1 VGAGDR
7 GVTLHAPVL
16 LEEAIGQLCIQP
28 NGVYVDGTFGRG
40 GHSQVILSQLGT
52 GGRLF
57 AMDRDPDA
65 VKAAD
70 LLAQRD
76 RRLVVEHGSFES
88 LGKFLK
94 QQGVSGDVDG
104 ILLDLG
110 ISSPQL
116 ADPDRG
122 FSFQVDGPL
131 DMRMDPER
139 GESAASWINSA
150 AEKSISTVLFRYGEE
165 NSARKIARAIC
176 ERRTVQSIETTLEL
190 AQLIESVVP
199 RRPGRKHPATKS
211 FQAIRIYINRELEAL
226 EKVLPQALDG
236 LCIGGRLC
244 VISFHSLEDRV
255 VKRFLRG
262 HSRVDPALAQL
273 PVVPESAQPRM
284 RLPVRAIRSGELE
297 LSRNPRARS
306 ATLRVGECIA

>member
-1 VGAGDR
+1 M
-7 GVTLHAPVL
+7 TLHAPVL
-16 LEEAIGQLCIQP
+16 LEEAIGQLSIQP

-40 GHSQVILSQLGT
+40 GHSQAILSHLGT

-70 LLAQRD
+70 LLAARD
-76 RRLVVEHGSFES
+76 RRLIVKHGSFGALS
-88 LGKFLK
+88 AFLK
-94 QQGVSGDVDG
+94 AYDVFGKVDG

-122 FSFQVDGPL
+122 FSFQIDGPL
-131 DMRMDPER
+131 DMRMDPAR
-139 GESAASWINSA
+139 GETAAGWINSA
-150 AEKSISTVLFRYGEE
+150 AEKAISNVLFRYGEE
-165 NSARKIARAIC
+165 NSARRIARAIC
-176 ERRTVQSIETTLEL
+176 ERRAEQPIETTLEL

-211 FQAIRIYINRELEAL
+211 FQAIRIYINGEIEELAKGLSEAL
-226 EKVLPQALDG
+226 DA

-255 VKRFLRG
+255 VKRFLRD

-273 PVVPESAQPRM
+273 PIVPDSARPRM
-284 RLPVRAIRSGELE
+284 RLPSKAIRPGPAELE
-297 LSRNPRARS
+297 RNPRARS

>member
-1 VGAGDR
+1 M
-7 GVTLHAPVL
+7 TLHAPVL
-16 LEEAIGQLCIQP
+16 LEEAIGQLSIQP
-28 NGVYVDGTFGRG
+28 NGIYVDGTFGRG
-40 GHSQVILSQLGT
+40 GHSQAILSHLGT

-70 LLAQRD
+70 LLAARD
-76 RRLVVEHGSFES
+76 RRLIVEHGSFGALS
-88 LGKFLK
+88 AFLK
-94 QQGVSGDVDG
+94 AYDVFGKVDG

-122 FSFQVDGPL
+122 FSFQIDGPL
-131 DMRMDPER
+131 DMRMDPAR
-139 GESAASWINSA
+139 GETAAAWINSA
-150 AEKSISTVLFRYGEE
+150 AEKAISNVLFRYGEE
-165 NSARKIARAIC
+165 NSARRIARAIC
-176 ERRTVQSIETTLEL
+176 ERRAEQPIETTLEL
-190 AQLIESVVP
+190 ARLIESVVP

-211 FQAIRIYINRELEAL
+211 FQAIRIYINGEIEELAKGLSEAL
-226 EKVLPQALDG
+226 DA

-255 VKRFLRG
+255 VKRFLRD

-273 PVVPESAQPRM
+273 PIVPDSARPRM
-284 RLPVRAIRSGELE
+284 RLPVKAIRPGAAELE
-297 LSRNPRARS
+297 RNPRARS
-306 ATLRVGECIA
+306 AT